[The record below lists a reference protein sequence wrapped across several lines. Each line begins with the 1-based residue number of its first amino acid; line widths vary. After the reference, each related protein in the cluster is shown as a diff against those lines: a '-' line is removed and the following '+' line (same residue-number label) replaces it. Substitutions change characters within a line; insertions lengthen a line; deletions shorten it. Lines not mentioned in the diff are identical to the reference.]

1 MHHTL
6 SCPNTDFHFA
16 CCSACPC
23 GRKYQP
29 TCSLIHLRPMHSYHY
44 KGTEEPLQKVRRRYV
59 DVFIDHNS
67 SNNNKSNIHVNMDVE
82 INDNLHV
89 ELADVWYDA
98 MKQLDEAKANNIEAK
113 TKSD

>member
-1 MHHTL
+1 MSCLHDGL
-6 SCPNTDFHFA
+6 SRVHALCVSRAFPPRTA
-16 CCSACPC
+16 
-23 GRKYQP
+23 
-29 TCSLIHLRPMHSYHY
+29 
-44 KGTEEPLQKVRRRYV
+44 
-59 DVFIDHNS
+59 
-67 SNNNKSNIHVNMDVE
+67 SNIHVNMDVE